1 MLPLLVDAHLDL
13 AYNALILGRDLRS
26 PIEAIRAREREL
38 PPPLESG
45 TCLVSIP
52 TLLERHAAVWGS
64 IFVAPN
70 WELSVDEPV
79 VYHNAD
85 EAHTQGAAQLDY
97 YRRLADEVPSVALLQ
112 TAADLEAV
120 LASWRAGVPQLGLFV
135 VMEGADPIR
144 TPDELEWWVERGLR
158 GVGLSWSA
166 GTRYA
171 GGNARPGPLTAD
183 GQALLKRM
191 AEYNLLLDLSHLWKE
206 AAYAALDRYPGP
218 VVASH
223 ANPRAFLDTPR
234 ALTDALIRR
243 IAEREGVVGVIPYNL
258 MLKSGWMLGDPRL
271 PLSRV
276 VEAIDYVCQCVG
288 SAAHVGLGSDFDGGF
303 GVASVPLGIETIADL
318 GKIAG
323 LLQERG
329 YSVGEVEAIMGGN
342 WLRVMRRVLDAF

>member
-1 MLPLLVDAHLDL
+1 MPPLLVDAHLDL

-26 PIEAIRAREREL
+26 PVEAIRAREREL

-52 TLLERHAAVWGS
+52 SLLERHAAVWGS
-64 IFVAPN
+64 IFVSPD
-70 WELSVDEPV
+70 WELSADEPV

-85 EAHTQGAAQLDY
+85 EAHTHGVAQLDY
-97 YRRLADEVPSVALLQ
+97 YRRLADELPSVALLH
-112 TAADLEAV
+112 TMADLESV
-120 LASWRAGVPQLGLFV
+120 LTSWQAGVPQLGLFV
-135 VMEGADPIR
+135 VLEGADPIR
-144 TPDELEWWVERGLR
+144 IPDELEWWVERGLR

-171 GGNARPGPLTAD
+171 GGNARPGPLTAE

-191 AEYNLLLDLSHLWKE
+191 AEYNLLLDLSHLWE
-206 AAYAALDRYPGP
+206 DAAYAALDRYPGP
-218 VVASH
+218 VAASH

-243 IAEREGVVGVIPYNL
+243 IAERDGVVGIIPYNL
-258 MLKSGWMLGDPRL
+258 MLQSGWVLGDPRL

-276 VEAIDYVCQCVG
+276 VEAIDHVCQCVG

-318 GKIAG
+318 GKIAD

-329 YSVGEVEAIMGGN
+329 YALTEVEAILGGN
-342 WLRVMRRVLDAF
+342 WLRVMRCVLDAF